1 MEVYSIQI
9 EKEEMKLSLFTD
21 GIIIYVEKP
30 IELIK
35 KTQLFILRSHNS
47 KVIKFKINIQKSI
60 TFLYTRNE
68 QVKFEIKKNTIY
80 IISPQN

>member
-1 MEVYSIQI
+1 
-9 EKEEMKLSLFTD
+9 MKLSLFTD

>member
-1 MEVYSIQI
+1 MT
-9 EKEEMKLSLFTD
+9 LSLFTD

>member
-35 KTQLFILRSHNS
+35 KTQLFILRSHNR